1 MNRNPVRDLGDG
13 LILRQA
19 TPADTEV
26 LVAFHGDV
34 HRDPGMEEPDV
45 RVAAWTRDLLAGD
58 HPTFRASHFTLVED
72 TRQRAVVSSACLI
85 PQTWSYEG
93 VEFGV
98 GRPELVGTHPDYRRR
113 GLVRAQFEV
122 LHQLSAEQGHQLQAI
137 TGIPWYYRQFGYEMV
152 LSLGGGRCG
161 YKPQVPVLDKG
172 EKESY
177 QVRPATQGDLA
188 LIAGLYSRGA
198 KRSLVTCVRDEAL
211 WRYEL
216 EGRSEQSV
224 DRRELRVIEAAA
236 GEPVGMLMHK
246 PDLWRG
252 RSVATGYE
260 LKPGVSW
267 LAVTPSV
274 VRYLWAMGIQYAAR
288 DRKQELNSFAFR
300 LGMEHP
306 VYQVLHDGLPH
317 LLRPYAWYIRVPD
330 LAGFLRA
337 IAPVL
342 ERRLAGSVVVGHS
355 GELKISFYRDGLRL
369 VFDGGRL
376 AAVETWQPAPDDS
389 GKAAFPEL
397 TFLQLVFGYRSME
410 ELAYAFADCWVADD
424 EARALLD
431 ALFPKK
437 SSDIWAVM

>member
-1 MNRNPVRDLGDG
+1 MARNLIRDLGDG
-13 LILRQA
+13 LILRRA
-19 TPADTEV
+19 TLADTEM

-34 HRDPGMEEPDV
+34 HRDPGMEEPDE
-45 RVAAWTRDLLAGD
+45 RVAAWTRDLMTGD
-58 HPTFRASHFTLVED
+58 HPRVSASHFTLVED
-72 TRQRAVVSSACLI
+72 TRRRAVVSSACLI

-122 LHQLSAEQGHQLQAI
+122 LHAWSAEQGHLLQSI

-161 YKPQVPVLDKG
+161 YKTQVPALKKG
-172 EKESY
+172 EKEPY
-177 QVRPATQGDLA
+177 QVRPAIADDLTF
-188 LIAGLYSRGA
+188 IDRLYRRGA
-198 KRSLVTCVRDEAL
+198 ERSLVTCVRDEAL
-211 WRYEL
+211 WRYEM

-224 DRRELRVIEAAA
+224 DRRELRVIQTAD
-236 GEPVGMLMHK
+236 GGPVGMLIHK
-246 PDLWRG
+246 PSLWRG

-260 LKPGVSW
+260 LEPGVSW

-274 VRYLWAMGIQYAAR
+274 VRYLWAMGAQYAAQ
-288 DRKQELNSFAFR
+288 DKKQELNSFAFR

-317 LLRPYAWYIRVPD
+317 LLRPYAWYIRVAD
-330 LAGFLRA
+330 LTGFLRT

-342 ERRLAGSVVVGHS
+342 ERRLAGSLVVGHS

-376 AAVETWQPAPDDS
+376 AVVETWQPTPDDS
-389 GKAAFPEL
+389 GKAAFPDL
-397 TFLQLVFGYRSME
+397 TFLQLVFGYRSLE

-424 EARALLD
+424 EARALLN

-437 SSDIWAVM
+437 SSDVWAVM